1 MYKRQVLLSLVFIL
15 SISVSVFGQTTLTS
29 VVHNVHKIQSEV
41 LGEERT
47 VLVRLPARYAYS
59 TDKFPV
65 TYMLDA
71 HPPQNAMMAGIL
83 EQQAWAN
90 QMPEMILVGIQ
101 NIDRLRD
108 MTPTKTQRGGGE
120 ADKFLRFIETE
131 VIPLVEK
138 TYRTQPFRVFAG
150 HSLAGLAAVNCLVT
164 RPNLFNAYIAASP
177 VLHWDN
183 NHVIKQ
189 AEVLFEKT
197 PELKK
202 RIYFGIGNEP
212 DYLAGFNAFR
222 ELVRKKGP
230 KEFASDSVE
239 LKDENHGS
247 VVLPVYLNGL
257 RFIFKGWLPP
267 PVNNLSELENHYK
280 KLSERLNYTVNAP
293 EFLVNQFGYE
303 KLRDGR
309 TSEAVTIFR
318 RNTELYPNSANTYD
332 SLAEALE
339 KNGQLKDASL
349 AYERAYKMALSNG
362 ENQLAQ
368 TAKAN
373 YDRLAAKFN

>member
-15 SISVSVFGQTTLTS
+15 SVSIAAFSQTTLTS
-29 VVHNVHKIQSEV
+29 VVHNIHKLQSEV

-47 VLVRLPARYAYS
+47 ILVRVPARYAYS

-83 EQQAWAN
+83 DQQAWAH
-90 QMPEMILVGIQ
+90 QIPEMILVGIQ

-108 MTPTKTQRGGGE
+108 LTPTKTARGGGE

-138 TYRTQPFRVFAG
+138 TYRTEPFRVFAG
-150 HSLAGLAAVNCLVT
+150 HSLAGLAAINCLIT
-164 RPNLFNAYIAASP
+164 RPHLFNAYIAASP

-183 NHVIKQ
+183 NYVIKQ
-189 AEVLFEKT
+189 AEALFEKT
-197 PELKK
+197 PEMKK
-202 RIYFGIGNEP
+202 RVYFAIGNEP
-212 DYLAGFNAFR
+212 DYTAGFTAFR
-222 ELVRKKGP
+222 ELIKKKGP
-230 KEFASDSVE
+230 KNLAWESAQFE
-239 LKDENHGS
+239 DENHGS
-247 VVLPVYLNGL
+247 VALPVYLKGL
-257 RFIFKGWLPP
+257 RFIFEGWLPP
-267 PVNNLSELENHYK
+267 PVPSLAELENHYK
-280 KLSERLNYTVNAP
+280 KLSERLTYTITIP
-293 EFLVNQFGYE
+293 ENLLNQFGYE
-303 KLRDGR
+303 KLRDGQ
-309 TSEAVTIFR
+309 TNEAVAAFK
-318 RNTELYPNSANTYD
+318 RNVELYPNSANAYD
-332 SLAEALE
+332 SMADALE
-339 KNGQLKDASL
+339 KTGQLKDARL

-373 YDRLAAKFN
+373 YDRISAKLN